1 MTSVMPADL
10 ETALLTTVPDMPKVI
25 RDTRL
30 RLDPGAALGV
40 PEHVTV
46 TYPFLHP
53 DDVGEATIDRL
64 EKICSETAGFEFSL
78 TEVRWFG
85 EAVVWLAPRPEDPF
99 RRLSMLIERE
109 FGTRPY
115 GGAYDEITP
124 HLTIGDHG
132 PVDQMRA
139 AQDVVVPFLPIHARA
154 AELALLQGGP
164 AGWAEVRRFLFR

>member
-10 ETALLTTVPDMPKVI
+10 ETALLITVPDMPKVI

-30 RLDPGAALGV
+30 SLDPGAALGV

-46 TYPFLHP
+46 MYPFLHP
-53 DDVGEATIDRL
+53 DDVGEAIVDRL

-99 RRLSMLIERE
+99 RRLSMLVERE

-124 HLTIGDHG
+124 HLTIGYHA

-154 AELALLQGGP
+154 AELALFQGGP

>member
-1 MTSVMPADL
+1 MPADL
-10 ETALLTTVPDMPKVI
+10 ETALLITVPDMPTVI

-46 TYPFLHP
+46 MYPFLHP
-53 DDVGEATIDRL
+53 NDVGEAIVDRL

-85 EAVVWLAPRPEDPF
+85 EAVLWLAPHPEDPF
-99 RRLSMLIERE
+99 RMLSLLVERE

-132 PVDQMRA
+132 PVDQMRG
-139 AQDVVVPFLPIHARA
+139 AQDLVAPLLPIHARA
-154 AELALLQGGP
+154 TELALFQGGP
-164 AGWAEVRRFLFR
+164 AGWVKVRRFLFR

>member
-1 MTSVMPADL
+1 
-10 ETALLTTVPDMPKVI
+10 
-25 RDTRL
+25 L
-30 RLDPGAALGV
+30 RLDPGAGLGV

-53 DDVGEATIDRL
+53 DDVDAAIVDRL

-78 TEVRWFG
+78 TEARWFG

-99 RRLSMLIERE
+99 RRLSMLVERE

-124 HLTIGDHG
+124 RLTIGDRGTVEQIH
-132 PVDQMRA
+132 A
-139 AQDVVVPFLPIHARA
+139 ARGVVATSLLIHARA
-154 AELALLQGGP
+154 AELALFQGGP

>member
-10 ETALLTTVPDMPKVI
+10 ETALLITVSGMLQVI

-30 RLDPGAALGV
+30 RLDPAAGLGV

-46 TYPFLHP
+46 MYPFLHP
-53 DDVGEATIDRL
+53 DDVGEAIVDRL

-99 RRLSMLIERE
+99 RRLSMLVERE

-115 GGAYDEITP
+115 GGADDEITP
-124 HLTIGDHG
+124 HLTIGDRG
-132 PVDQMRA
+132 PVDQMHA
-139 AQDVVVPFLPIHARA
+139 AQDVVAPFLPIHARA
-154 AELALLQGGP
+154 AELALFQGGP

>member
-1 MTSVMPADL
+1 MRRETARPIESAVSGWSGRNRVVRARSPEMTSVMP
-10 ETALLTTVPDMPKVI
+10 
-25 RDTRL
+25 
-30 RLDPGAALGV
+30 AALGV
-40 PEHVTV
+40 PEHITV
-46 TYPFLHP
+46 MYPFLHP
-53 DDVGEATIDRL
+53 DDVGEAIVDRL

-99 RRLSMLIERE
+99 RWLSLLVKRE
-109 FGTRPY
+109 FGTRLY

-139 AQDVVVPFLPIHARA
+139 AQDIVAPFLLIHARA
-154 AELALLQGGP
+154 AELALFQGGV
-164 AGWAEVRRFLFR
+164 A

>member
-1 MTSVMPADL
+1 MTSVMPPDL
-10 ETALLTTVPDMPKVI
+10 ETALLITVPDMPKVI

-46 TYPFLHP
+46 MYPFLHP
-53 DDVGEATIDRL
+53 DDVGEAIVDRL
-64 EKICSETAGFEFSL
+64 GKICSQTAGFEFSL

-99 RRLSMLIERE
+99 RRLSMLVERE

-115 GGAYDEITP
+115 GGAYDDITP
-124 HLTIGDHG
+124 HLTIGNHG
-132 PVDQMRA
+132 PVAEMRA
-139 AQDVVVPFLPIHARA
+139 AQDVVTPFLPIHARA
-154 AELALLQGGP
+154 AELALFQGGP
-164 AGWAEVRRFLFR
+164 AGWAEVWRFPFR